1 MPQVECPLRHFFA
14 KGLYIRELTIPAGVA
29 LTGAIHLVDC
39 ISVMSQGK
47 ILVSDGEKAVCMT
60 APLTMFCA
68 AGTKK
73 AGYCLEEV
81 IWVDSYPNPD
91 DERDIDV
98 LENRLMTNSHSD
110 YLKRTTQLLEKP

>member
-1 MPQVECPLRHFFA
+1 
-14 KGLYIRELTIPAGVA
+14 
-29 LTGAIHLVDC
+29 
-39 ISVMSQGK
+39 
-47 ILVSDGEKAVCMT
+47 MT
-60 APLTMFCA
+60 APLTMLCA